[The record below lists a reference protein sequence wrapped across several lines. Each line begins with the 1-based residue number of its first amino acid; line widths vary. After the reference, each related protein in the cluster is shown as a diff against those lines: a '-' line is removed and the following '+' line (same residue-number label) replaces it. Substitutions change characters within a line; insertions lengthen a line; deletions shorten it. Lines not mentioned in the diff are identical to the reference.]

1 MAEFVTDVGEKTLM
15 GRRVPTSE
23 MPRSAVLSR
32 WVIGLGGLMMLPAI
46 TLLHPPITLR
56 HFIVFAT
63 FMVLA
68 EVFLAVRVGPGSFY
82 SVSQTFLFVYFVLGG
97 GVAAASM
104 EAVVHFIAWLAQRFR
119 RGVNQTPLFALFDIG
134 HRVLGALL
142 GAFVTAIFFSTGVL
156 AHPISQHP
164 VVALTIFGVSY
175 FAFTVLF
182 KSVAVWTRAGFPEM
196 RSQLWPKTVL
206 WDAISTSTCLPFAIV
221 ITLLGGAIRVGPA
234 ATVIGVFLAG
244 VCLILKL
251 NVNLRQGND
260 ELKAVNRIGTLINAT
275 LDLSQLF
282 SIIAI
287 ESSKVVPW
295 DAFFIALAE
304 KESPT
309 IQIIFMT
316 KGGTEITQ
324 RTIPRGAGLT
334 GRAISTG
341 ELIVYEQQERE
352 QGIDEEDTLSGKRR
366 PRSIVVAPM
375 KFGDKVIGAI
385 SVQSFQPFAYRPSQ
399 FGVLQTI
406 AAQAAIAIRN
416 AQLFA
421 SEEQARVERDEFFSL
436 VTHEIKNPLT
446 SVQGY
451 ADIIEMELSGGNV
464 PEAQQ
469 AVEIVKSEA
478 RKILRLMEDL
488 LDSSK
493 MQAGKFSI
501 RKEPTD
507 LKSVVTTIARKY
519 DGRTD
524 HTFTLKIADDLPMV
538 PGDETRLGQVV
549 ENLVS
554 NAVKYSAAQTVV
566 SITLWSDSSAVYC
579 SVADKGL
586 GISPEKLPLIFER
599 FYRVEEGGSEVKGTG
614 LGLFISREIVR
625 MHGGDIRVKSR
636 AGEGSVFTI
645 ELPRKAD

>member
-1 MAEFVTDVGEKTLM
+1 MAESVTDLGETTLL
-15 GRRVPTSE
+15 GRRVPISE

-32 WVIGLGGLMMLPAI
+32 WIIGLGGLMLLPAI
-46 TLLHPPITLR
+46 ILFHPPITLR
-56 HFIVFAT
+56 HFLVFAT

-68 EVFLAVRVGPGSFY
+68 EVLLTVRVGPGSFY

-97 GVAAASM
+97 GVAAATM
-104 EAVVHFIAWLAQRFR
+104 EAVVHFISWVVQRFR
-119 RGVNQTPLFALFDIG
+119 RGANQTPLFALFDIG
-134 HRVLGALL
+134 HKVLGALL
-142 GAFVTAIFFSTGVL
+142 AAFITAIFYSNRVL
-156 AHPISQHP
+156 AHPIPQHP
-164 VVALTIFGVSY
+164 VGALTVFAIAY
-175 FAFTVLF
+175 FAVTVSL
-182 KSVAVWTRAGFPEM
+182 KSIAVWTRAGFSEM

-206 WDAISTSTCLPFAIV
+206 WDAISTATCLPFAIV
-221 ITLLGGAIRVGPA
+221 ITLLAGAILYGPA
-234 ATVIGVFLAG
+234 AAVIGIFLAG
-244 VCLILKL
+244 VSLILRL

-304 KESPT
+304 KESPA

-316 KGGTEITQ
+316 KGGSEITQ

-341 ELIVYEQQERE
+341 ELIVYEQQES
-352 QGIDEEDTLSGKRR
+352 GVALDDEGTLGGKRR

-385 SVQSFQPFAYRPSQ
+385 SVQSFQSNAYRPSQ
-399 FGVLQTI
+399 SGVLQTI

-421 SEEQARVERDEFFSL
+421 SEERARVERDEFFSL

-451 ADIIEMELSGGNV
+451 ADIVEMELAGGNIS
-464 PEAQQ
+464 EAQQ
-469 AVEIVKSEA
+469 AVQVVKAEA

-493 MQAGKFSI
+493 MQAGKFTI

-507 LKSVVTTIARKY
+507 LSTVVSTMARKY

-524 HTFTLKIADDLPMV
+524 HTFTLKIADDLPTV
-538 PGDETRLGQVV
+538 YGDETRLGQVV

-554 NAVKYSAAQTVV
+554 NAVKYSPEKTPIQ
-566 SITLWSDSSAVYC
+566 ITLWFDASAVYC

-586 GISPEKLPLIFER
+586 GVSPEKLPLIFER
-599 FYRVEEGGSEVKGTG
+599 FYRVEEGGAEVKGTG
-614 LGLFISREIVR
+614 LGLFISRQIAR
-625 MHGGDIRVKSR
+625 MHGGEIRVKSR
-636 AGEGSVFTI
+636 VGEGSVFTL
-645 ELPRKAD
+645 ELPRKAN

>member
-1 MAEFVTDVGEKTLM
+1 
-15 GRRVPTSE
+15 
-23 MPRSAVLSR
+23 MPRSAVISR
-32 WVIGLGGLMMLPAI
+32 WVIGLSGLLLLPAI
-46 TLLHPPITLR
+46 ILFHPPITLR
-56 HFIVFAT
+56 HFVLFAGL
-63 FMVLA
+63 MLVA
-68 EVFLAVRVGPGSFY
+68 EVFLTVRVGPASFY
-82 SVSQTFLFVYFVLGG
+82 SVSPTFFFVYFVLGG
-97 GVAAASM
+97 GVAAAAM
-104 EAVVHFIAWLAQRFR
+104 DAFVHFIVWLVQRFK

-134 HRVLGALL
+134 HRVLGALV
-142 GAFVTAIFFSTGVL
+142 ASFITAIFFSSRVL
-156 AHPISQHP
+156 AHPIP
-164 VVALTIFGVSY
+164 ERPAGALSLFAITY
-175 FAFTVLF
+175 FLVTVIL
-182 KSVAVWTRAGFPEM
+182 KSVAVWTRAGFSEM
-196 RSQLWPKTVL
+196 RTQLWPKTVL
-206 WDAISTSTCLPFAIV
+206 WDGISTATCLPFAIV
-221 ITLLGGAIRVGPA
+221 ITLLAGAIRYGPA
-234 ATVIGVFLAG
+234 ALVIGVFLAG
-244 VCLILKL
+244 VSMILKL

-316 KGGTEITQ
+316 KGGSEITQ
-324 RTIPRGAGLT
+324 RNIPRGAGLT

-341 ELIVYEQQERE
+341 ELIVYEQEERD
-352 QGIDEEDTLSGKRR
+352 QSLDAEDTMAGRRR
-366 PRSIVVAPM
+366 PKSIVVAPM

-421 SEEQARVERDEFFSL
+421 SEERARDERDEFFSL

-451 ADIIEMELSGGNV
+451 ADIIEMELNSSNV
-464 PEAQQ
+464 QEAQQ
-469 AVEIVKSEA
+469 AVQVVKIEA

-501 RKEPTD
+501 RKEPLD
-507 LKSVVTTIARKY
+507 LRAIVSVMVRKY
-519 DGRTD
+519 DGTSE
-524 HTFTLKIADDLPMV
+524 HSFSLKVAEDLPTV
-538 PGDETRLGQVV
+538 QGDETRIGQVI

-554 NAVKYSAAQTVV
+554 NAVKYSPEKTPIQ
-566 SITLWSDSSAVYC
+566 ITLWSDASAVYC

-586 GISPEKLPLIFER
+586 GVSPEKLPLIFER
-599 FYRVEEGGSEVKGTG
+599 FYRVEEGGAEVKGTG

-625 MHGGDIRVKSR
+625 MHGGEIRVKSKV
-636 AGEGSVFTI
+636 GQGSVFTV
-645 ELPRKAD
+645 ELPRAPQGAGELKIEN